1 MSFGKCNTPYS
12 DFLCIKQ
19 PHMEN
24 LPVYIHLIFIL
35 ATGLTFFIVYKSTNG
50 SQRAVWLICAWLAI
64 HSMLSLY
71 GFYKN
76 TSQMP
81 PRFLLL
87 LIPPLLLIIVLFATP
102 SGRKVLDS
110 FNTRYLTLLHIVRIP
125 VEVILLLFS
134 IHKVVPELMT
144 FEGRNFDIFA
154 GLTAPL
160 IYYYGFVKKRLG
172 VKTLLFWNFI
182 CLILLFNIVIHAI
195 LSAPFPFQQFAF
207 GQPNIAVFYF
217 PFVWLPGFI
226 VPVVFFAH
234 LVTIRKL
241 LINQRQL
248 TGKTRFAP
256 NQAV

>member
-1 MSFGKCNTPYS
+1 
-12 DFLCIKQ
+12 
-19 PHMEN
+19 MEN

-35 ATGLTFFIVYKSTNG
+35 TTGLTVFIFYKSTNG
-50 SQRAVWLICAWLAI
+50 SQRAVWVIFAWLAI

-87 LIPPLLLIIVLFATP
+87 LLPPLLLITVLFVTA
-102 SGRKVLDS
+102 SGRKLLDG
-110 FNTRYLTLLHIVRIP
+110 FNTGYLTLLHVVRVP
-125 VEVILLLFS
+125 VELVLLLLS

-144 FEGRNFDIFA
+144 FEGRNFDIFS

-160 IYYYGFVKKRLG
+160 IYYYGFVKERLA
-172 VKTLLFWNFI
+172 VKVLLLWNMI
-182 CLILLFNIVIHAI
+182 CLILLFNIVTHAI
-195 LSAPFPFQQFAF
+195 LSAPFPFQQLAF

-226 VPVVFFAH
+226 VPAVFFAH

-248 TGKTRFAP
+248 TLKTRFP
-256 NQAV
+256 TNQAV